1 MTPQSFS
8 RYFFGLFA
16 AAASIISLVAL
27 HDAANALSEF
37 PTEGELATV
46 SGRVVAIQES
56 RYGYQLTLAE
66 KGDFFYPRRSGQ
78 SQKIFQALRVQPS
91 GTVSLSI
98 RRDERSPAV
107 SAAERRQ
114 IYGIAIDGRQLQT
127 TSEVRE
133 SWKEDARYGVAA
145 AVGMQIA
152 ALCLAFLAGVRH
164 ATLGVR
170 SNKR

>member
-91 GTVSLSI
+91 GTV
-98 RRDERSPAV
+98 
-107 SAAERRQ
+107 
-114 IYGIAIDGRQLQT
+114 
-127 TSEVRE
+127 
-133 SWKEDARYGVAA
+133 
-145 AVGMQIA
+145 
-152 ALCLAFLAGVRH
+152 
-164 ATLGVR
+164 
-170 SNKR
+170 